1 MIRVIWKI
9 DRKKDD
15 DMIDI
20 SYVENSV
27 LSRRSKTKITAF
39 LITVV
44 LTVDSS
50 NISCDSSFFY
60 FIPYNSCTIC
70 DISAIIVISKIIPAN
85 SFTFSRSPSAFSVW
99 VEG

>member
-1 MIRVIWKI
+1 
-9 DRKKDD
+9 
-15 DMIDI
+15 MIDI

-50 NISCDSSFFY
+50 NISCDSSFFLLY
-60 FIPYNSCTIC
+60 SL
-70 DISAIIVISKIIPAN
+70 
-85 SFTFSRSPSAFSVW
+85 
-99 VEG
+99 

>member
-1 MIRVIWKI
+1 MMSNFEALPNDTRYYKI

-44 LTVDSS
+44 LAVDSS
-50 NISCDSSFFY
+50 NISCDSSFFLLY
-60 FIPYNSCTIC
+60 SL
-70 DISAIIVISKIIPAN
+70 
-85 SFTFSRSPSAFSVW
+85 
-99 VEG
+99 